1 MSIQAFLTRW
11 YLRSQFKPPAGKRVS
26 VQEARQGMAR
36 MSRWQVPLPKGIHL
50 KSLPADPQSGLCPAE
65 WLSVNAPE
73 RTVLYF
79 HGGGYFSCGL
89 DTHRP
94 VVAAISRR
102 AQARVLSV
110 DYRLAPEHPCPAAVD
125 DAVAWYRDVLT
136 DTPAEQIVL
145 AGDSAGGGLVMACL
159 QVALRQGLPMPAGAV
174 LFSPWVDLAATGE
187 SVQTNARSD
196 VMFNPENLAD
206 AAQFYLGGRSPSDPV
221 ASPLYGPM
229 EGLPPLLILA
239 SRSEILLS
247 DATRLHDQALA
258 AGVSSQLVLKS
269 NMPHVWPIMVMLPEA
284 KASLRQVAAFMRERV
299 PAASSAS

>member
-11 YLRSQFKPPAGKRVS
+11 YLRSQFKPQPGTHVS
-26 VQEARQGMAR
+26 VDEARQGMAR
-36 MSRWQVPLPKGIHL
+36 MSRWQVPLPKGVHL
-50 KSLPADPQSGLCPAE
+50 KSLPADAAAFLCPAE
-65 WLSVNAPE
+65 WLSVQAPQ

-110 DYRLAPEHPCPAAVD
+110 DYRLAPEHPCPAAVE
-125 DAVAWYRDVLT
+125 DALAWYRDVLS
-136 DTPAEQIVL
+136 DTPAAQIVF
-145 AGDSAGGGLVMACL
+145 AGDSAGGGLVVACL
-159 QVALRQGLPMPAGAV
+159 QAALQQGLPMPAGAV
-174 LFSPWVDLAATGE
+174 LFSPWVDLASTGE
-187 SVQTNARSD
+187 SVQAQARTD
-196 VMFNPENLAD
+196 VMFNPENLVD
-206 AAQFYLGGRSPSDPV
+206 AAQLYLAGRSATDPV
-221 ASPLYGPM
+221 ASPLYGHM
-229 EGLPPLLILA
+229 EGLPALLIFA

-247 DATRLHDQALA
+247 DATRLHDKAQA
-258 AGVSSQLVLKS
+258 AGVTSQLVLQP

-299 PAASSAS
+299 PDL

>member
-1 MSIQAFLTRW
+1 MSIQAFFTRW
-11 YLRSQFKPPAGKRVS
+11 YLRTQFKPKPGTRVR
-26 VQEARQGMAR
+26 VEEARQGMAR
-36 MSRWQVPLPKGIHL
+36 MSRWQVPLPKGVVS
-50 KSLPADPQSGLCPAE
+50 KSLPADVGAGLCPAE
-65 WLSVNAPE
+65 WLSVTAPQ

-94 VVAAISRR
+94 VVASISRR

-125 DAVAWYRDVLT
+125 DALAWYRDVLS
-136 DTPAEQIVL
+136 DTSANQVVL
-145 AGDSAGGGLVMACL
+145 AGDSAGGGLVMALL
-159 QVALRQGLPMPAGAV
+159 QAASKQGLPMPAGAV

-187 SVQTNARSD
+187 SVRTQAEGD

-206 AAQFYLGGRSPSDPV
+206 AAQFYLAGRSPSDPV
-221 ASPLYGPM
+221 ASPLYGEM
-229 EGLPPLLILA
+229 KGLPPLLIFA

-247 DATRLHDQALA
+247 DATRLHDKALA
-258 AGVSSQLVLKS
+258 AGVSSQLVLAS

-284 KASLRQVAAFMRERV
+284 KASLRQVAAFMQERV
-299 PAASSAS
+299 PAQ